1 MHEYISTAEVELAV
15 VPPSQTSLP
24 RASQCATSTEHT
36 PERRTRPAAARGLDP
51 ELTGGVDHS
60 IVVGD
65 DLGEVA
71 AELLCGW
78 RRGSRRATAGPA
90 CCAGTRPR
98 TSSPPMPRHGGS
110 AGRAIAS
117 STLTDI
123 TDTLVTRPASAPRNA
138 AMGLLSVSPS
148 STTTAGHRA
157 CSTRLAQSSALMAAS
172 VHGPA
177 AQGKGPVWFCPNSD
191 SRTRV
196 AGRSASHGRATD
208 VCPQTLPRQ
217 LQGSYRGAYS
227 YKRLLGDRHP
237 RHAALRSTGRRARTS
252 APKDALGCRADA
264 TERHTCGVLCR
275 QGVVVRSGEAGPGR
289 RPGGRARRSRRRR
302 MSTTPAFGNLVGSR
316 RAAISDRVEEH
327 GQPGFGSSSLRGA
340 GSPRCRVPGHT
351 FVTPQVGV
359 SMKPCGHDHDEL
371 NHLSRP
377 HQVVGH
383 AVPELRGGR
392 ARHHAASAV
401 ARQRISPSRRP

>member
-1 MHEYISTAEVELAV
+1 VHEYISTAEVELAV

-24 RASQCATSTEHT
+24 RAPQCATSTEHT

-90 CCAGTRPR
+90 CCARTRPR
-98 TSSPPMPRHGGS
+98 TSSPSMTRHGGS

-138 AMGLLSVSPS
+138 AMGFAQREPEQHDDGRPQGMLDEARPVLSPYGRECSRTGCTRQGSCLVLPELWQPDPGGRSIRWPRTCHRRLPANAS
-148 STTTAGHRA
+148 STTPRV
-157 CSTRLAQSSALMAAS
+157 LPSA
-172 VHGPA
+172 
-177 AQGKGPVWFCPNSD
+177 
-191 SRTRV
+191 T
-196 AGRSASHGRATD
+196 
-208 VCPQTLPRQ
+208 
-217 LQGSYRGAYS
+217 

-252 APKDALGCRADA
+252 APKDALRCRSDA
-264 TERHTCGVLCR
+264 TERHVGAEGALVA
-275 QGVVVRSGEAGPGR
+275 SGKMAGGASSRWAPGNG
-289 RPGGRARRSRRRR
+289 PWSR
-302 MSTTPAFGNLVGSR
+302 GS
-316 RAAISDRVEEH
+316 A
-327 GQPGFGSSSLRGA
+327 P
-340 GSPRCRVPGHT
+340 
-351 FVTPQVGV
+351 
-359 SMKPCGHDHDEL
+359 
-371 NHLSRP
+371 
-377 HQVVGH
+377 
-383 AVPELRGGR
+383 
-392 ARHHAASAV
+392 SAV
-401 ARQRISPSRRP
+401 SCRPMRAT